1 MSENVTI
8 LPDQPVAQLTASQ
21 LEALITAIVR
31 RVVREELR
39 RDYYVD
45 EHGVKVLYAAEEA
58 APAYLA
64 ELQEDHEAIQEV
76 ELISGDEVVQEL
88 VAPSPRPRGR
98 RSRESHVENDCSLH
112 VTPP

>member
-8 LPDQPVAQLTASQ
+8 LPDQPVAPLTASQ

-45 EHGVKVLYAAEEA
+45 EHGAKVLYAEEEA
-58 APAYLA
+58 APTYLA
-64 ELQEDHEAIQEV
+64 ELREDYEAIQRGEV
-76 ELISGDEVVQEL
+76 ELSSSEEVVQEL
-88 VAPSPRPRGR
+88 RDLGLDV
-98 RSRESHVENDCSLH
+98 
-112 VTPP
+112 